1 MTTAVFNLMFD
12 KLIGA
17 EGGYQNDPDDRGNWT
32 SGIIGKGE
40 CKGTKYGVSAMAYP
54 DLDIENLTI
63 EQAKKIFYNDYW
75 CKVKA
80 DNLPDA
86 LSIMVSDTAYNSGCR
101 TAIKLLQKSLGIAI
115 DGKIGNTTIGAANR
129 LPVKKTLADYAVYRL
144 QFLNGCKGW
153 SKYGKGW
160 SRRVCEMEKLAGE
173 YV

>member
-17 EGGYQNDPDDRGNWT
+17 EGGFQNDPNDRGNWT

-86 LSIMVSDTAYNSGCR
+86 LSIMVSDTAYNSGCSAER
-101 TAIKLLQKSLGIAI
+101 PGDKVKLKESHQP
-115 DGKIGNTTIGAANR
+115 
-129 LPVKKTLADYAVYRL
+129 PVKSADYNEYKTYFIKHFITP
-144 QFLNGCKGW
+144 FLLFCTD
-153 SKYGKGW
+153 
-160 SRRVCEMEKLAGE
+160 
-173 YV
+173 